1 MVPRRF
7 QEVIALVIFA
17 FCQNAWFVS
26 NFTLPM
32 SIDTSTRLPPRVS
45 AANNRNRSGKQS
57 QSKAARRKMI
67 ERENSERERVSE
79 EIASCTDRLIQVLSN
94 GGVDKALLEELQKGL
109 GGTRDVGN
117 AQLEG
122 IVDSLLQA
130 DKAVD
135 KSLSCLSCY
144 PSM

>member
-1 MVPRRF
+1 
-7 QEVIALVIFA
+7 
-17 FCQNAWFVS
+17 
-26 NFTLPM
+26 
-32 SIDTSTRLPPRVS
+32 
-45 AANNRNRSGKQS
+45 
-57 QSKAARRKMI
+57 MI

-79 EIASCTDRLIQVLSN
+79 EITSCTDRLIQVLSN